1 MGAIQQPDPFIDQYI
16 YEKATDPSAKIVWKQ
31 YQKKLVDRT
40 DHIIQMAHGNRDV
53 VKSSDD
59 WAIVEEL
66 VNFWADEFPQEY
78 QDFKSQIPDIRASRN
93 AGGYSSTREIKYL
106 GALPQRFIK
115 MIQIIFPYQQFNK
128 EFMYKLIRKFPGFKI
143 GGVNNLSKGRVII

>member
-1 MGAIQQPDPFIDQYI
+1 MGAIQQMDPYMDHYI
-16 YEKATDPSAKIVWKQ
+16 YEKATDPSAHIVWKQ

-40 DHIIQMAHGNRDV
+40 DHIIELAHGNRDV
-53 VKSSDD
+53 VKSGGD
-59 WAIVEEL
+59 WKIVEEL
-66 VNFWADEFPQEY
+66 VSFWADEFPLEY

-93 AGGYSSTREIKYL
+93 AGGYSSTKEIKYL

-115 MIQIIFPYQQFNK
+115 MIQIIFPFQQFNK

-143 GGVNNLSKGRVII
+143 GGVVNMSSGSTVL